1 MSYGLQVF
9 DSFGGLSFDSNSY
22 SIRMVYRVAFTP
34 NSRSNQTFTIPGFDP
49 AKGVIWLETPWNGS
63 GTTISQR
70 FTVSGNVVTIP
81 PAAFAGGISLT
92 NYINAIMFS

>member
-22 SIRMVYRVAFTP
+22 SIRMVYRVGFIP
-34 NSRSNQTFTIPGFDP
+34 NANSSQTFTIPGFDP
-49 AKGVIWLETPWNGS
+49 AKGVIWLETPWIGS
-63 GTTISQR
+63 GSTISQR
-70 FTVSGNVVTIP
+70 FTISGNVVTIL
-81 PAAFAGGISLT
+81 PAAFAGGTGLT